1 MKRVTE
7 RLREKEFRHPPV
19 GRASESSS
27 NPASE
32 ERAAVVVA
40 DSDKH
45 RESPVNSNRQ
55 RLMADRAK
63 RMSRSIPN
71 LATKV
76 QEDDDVRCTGE
87 GSSATGSNDEN
98 KIHDKR
104 AKPKTRYALLHRTID
119 YFNVTFVYLM
129 YFTLLS
135 VPDIKP
141 KTFYFGMNEFNDT
154 TKTSR
159 TSEDVDRFAES
170 FNKTNA
176 SPSDSIAS
184 SDPTDEVYTN
194 KVGFISVIIIF
205 TRNIILIFSNV
216 V

>member
-1 MKRVTE
+1 MTE

-32 ERAAVVVA
+32 ERSVVVA

-71 LATKV
+71 LSTKV

-98 KIHDKR
+98 KSHDKR
-104 AKPKTRYALLHRTID
+104 ANPKIRYAPSSQAID
-119 YFNVTFVYLM
+119 YFNVSSVYNVFCVV
-129 YFTLLS
+129 YS

-154 TKTSR
+154 TKINRS
-159 TSEDVDRFAES
+159 SEDVDRFAES

-184 SDPTDEVYTN
+184 SGPTDEV
-194 KVGFISVIIIF
+194 
-205 TRNIILIFSNV
+205 
-216 V
+216 

>member
-1 MKRVTE
+1 MQAELKRVTE

-32 ERAAVVVA
+32 ERAVA

-45 RESPVNSNRQ
+45 HESPVNSNRQ

-76 QEDDDVRCTGE
+76 PEDDDVRCTGE

-98 KIHDKR
+98 KSHDKR
-104 AKPKTRYALLHRTID
+104 AKPKTRYALLNRTID
-119 YFNVTFVYLM
+119 YFIVM
-129 YFTLLS
+129 C
-135 VPDIKP
+135 I
-141 KTFYFGMNEFNDT
+141 
-154 TKTSR
+154 
-159 TSEDVDRFAES
+159 
-170 FNKTNA
+170 
-176 SPSDSIAS
+176 
-184 SDPTDEVYTN
+184 
-194 KVGFISVIIIF
+194 
-205 TRNIILIFSNV
+205 
-216 V
+216 